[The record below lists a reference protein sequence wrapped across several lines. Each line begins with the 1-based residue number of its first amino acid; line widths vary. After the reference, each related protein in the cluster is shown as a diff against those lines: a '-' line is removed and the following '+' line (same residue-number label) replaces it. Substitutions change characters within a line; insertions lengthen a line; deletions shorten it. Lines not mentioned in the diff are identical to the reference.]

1 MRKIFILVIIV
12 LAVGC
17 ASLPPTIDQGEYQ
30 NYRYGFVVE
39 LPRVGWERTS
49 VIPGPF
55 SGYFP
60 PEAPDR
66 FLLLLHNPQTG
77 GLIAIQGGTLVLAY
91 ENVMTLEERLSE
103 LIQSFLDLEWFRV
116 TGGDPRVRGSYR
128 VYHCDASGLQW
139 QEREAGRPIPGLRHA
154 AWGRVY
160 PLKGETIGVTLYV
173 FSRPDTFE
181 DNRKELDRMAAT
193 LSTGEVFTTR
203 VYGR

>member
-1 MRKIFILVIIV
+1 
-12 LAVGC
+12 
-17 ASLPPTIDQGEYQ
+17 
-30 NYRYGFVVE
+30 
-39 LPRVGWERTS
+39 
-49 VIPGPF
+49 
-55 SGYFP
+55 
-60 PEAPDR
+60 
-66 FLLLLHNPQTG
+66 
-77 GLIAIQGGTLVLAY
+77 
-91 ENVMTLEERLSE
+91 MTLEERLSE

-128 VYHCDASGLQW
+128 VYHCDASGLHW
-139 QEREAGRPIPGLRHA
+139 QEEAGRPITGLRHA